1 MKTFP
6 AVDTAGPS
14 AAQNGPVLQ
23 ICPHCGAVSS
33 SGGAGGCSFCDAPLS
48 PKRENSESV
57 SGVVESSAAASGTA
71 SSPASESPVAVPS
84 AEPEWRLEVAR
95 RMEAY
100 RARRR
105 RVNGDDTQAPLPF
118 VAEAGDSELPPA
130 IEPSAASRFM
140 PREQKTERVEIRVT
154 QPELDFS
161 SDEGYR
167 MHPNSALV
175 PAADLMERRRAGA
188 IDAGFLILAYAGF
201 LSLFQSLGGHLSF
214 DKLDAAVYA
223 ATFFLFYIQYFT
235 LFTIFGGSTP
245 GMQLRKLSVVNADGY
260 LASMRQLCWRSF
272 GYALSGGTLLLGF
285 LWSVWDEDHLTWQD
299 RISHTYLTSAEP
311 IAGVEPFE
319 AASRRHTFAHK

>member
-1 MKTFP
+1 
-6 AVDTAGPS
+6 
-14 AAQNGPVLQ
+14 
-23 ICPHCGAVSS
+23 
-33 SGGAGGCSFCDAPLS
+33 
-48 PKRENSESV
+48 
-57 SGVVESSAAASGTA
+57 VVESSAAPAPSTA
-71 SSPASESPVAVPS
+71 SSDASESPVAVSS

-105 RVNGDDTQAPLPF
+105 RVNGDETQAPLPF
-118 VAEAGDSELPPA
+118 VAEPGHSELPPA
-130 IEPSAASRFM
+130 AEPPAPPRFLAKERK
-140 PREQKTERVEIRVT
+140 PERVEIRVT

-175 PAADLMERRRAGA
+175 PVADLAERRRAGA
-188 IDAGFLILAYAGF
+188 IDAGFLVLAYAGF

-214 DKLDAAVYA
+214 DKLDAAVYV
-223 ATFFLFYIQYFT
+223 ATFFLFYMQYFA

-245 GMQLRKLSVVNADGY
+245 GMQLRKLSVVSADGY

-272 GYALSGGTLLLGF
+272 GYLLSGGTLLLGF

-311 IAGVEPFE
+311 LAGVEPFE